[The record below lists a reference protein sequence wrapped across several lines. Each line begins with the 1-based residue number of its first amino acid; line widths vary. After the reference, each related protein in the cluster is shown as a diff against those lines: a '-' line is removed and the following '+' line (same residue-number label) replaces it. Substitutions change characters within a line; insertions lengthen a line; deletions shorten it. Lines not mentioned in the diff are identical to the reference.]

1 MKYINMFYNIF
12 TTKENNKTVL
22 FSLMNSL
29 GFNMSVKYNDNEKI
43 TVEVKDELNETFN
56 NVINNLKDSNKIL
69 NII

>member
-69 NII
+69 NIF

>member
-1 MKYINMFYNIF
+1 MFYNIF

>member
-1 MKYINMFYNIF
+1 MLYNIF

>member
-1 MKYINMFYNIF
+1 MFYNIF

-29 GFNMSVKYNDNEKI
+29 GFNMTVKYNDNEKI